1 MPTSADVLN
10 FATQK
15 LMPKWTE
22 QFYQYHP
29 VLDKVVTR
37 GNIEKAHTGA
47 PYLEFPVVTN
57 GPGAVTRI
65 ETGSEV
71 YSSTR
76 RTIGTRGR
84 LYCPRM
90 IYSYIIPGKDLAEAS
105 GETAVARLLKV
116 YPEAAIMEFHE
127 MIVNQFVNGNG
138 SSDNVQGFVTLNGD
152 TTYDTGSGLTET
164 GVLGYQAFGS
174 QTGTVFNLDKASV
187 TGWSNQ
193 YRTCEATGFETEG
206 LGRRMMREVYWET
219 SLQGKAGGPCDL
231 MLGDIVSYNNYY
243 DDLDE
248 QVRFATSFK
257 GEKGRPVRQGLMFQ
271 EAEFFVEPQLDTSLT
286 VFDTSESG
294 SGSTSTYHP
303 REGGTSRG
311 LIYFLKTDT
320 WHLYTQGE
328 NSGMETKGD
337 FATRGPTKVPGQDA
351 WEWEIVMA
359 MQLYCDRLHANGVV
373 TGTATR
379 T

>member
-15 LMPKWTE
+15 LVPKYTE

-29 VLDKVVTR
+29 VLDKIVLR
-37 GNIEKAHTGA
+37 GNVDKSHTGA

-90 IYSYIIPGKDLAEAS
+90 IYSYVIPGKDLAEAS
-105 GETAVARLLKV
+105 GETAIARLLKV
-116 YPEAAIMEFHE
+116 YPEAAMMEFHE

-152 TTYDTGSGLTET
+152 TTYDTGSGLTED
-164 GVLGYQAFGS
+164 GVFEYTARDS
-174 QTGTVFNLDKASV
+174 QTKTRFNLSSSSV
-187 TGWSNQ
+187 TGWHNQ
-193 YRTCEATGFETEG
+193 YRTLDGTAFATNGI
-206 LGRRMMREVYWET
+206 GRRMMREAYWEA
-219 SLQGKAGGPCDL
+219 SMQGKAGGPVDC
-231 MLGDIVSYNNYY
+231 MLGDIISFNNYY

-248 QVRFATSFK
+248 QVRYATSFQ
-257 GEKGRPVRQGLMFQ
+257 GEKGRPVRQGLLFQ
-271 EAEFFVEPQLDTSLT
+271 EAEFYVEPQLDTSLS
-286 VFDTSESG
+286 VFGTTNSGTGSESAF
-294 SGSTSTYHP
+294 SP
-303 REGGTSRG
+303 RADATSRG
-311 LIYFLKTDT
+311 LIYGLKTDS
-320 WHLYTQGE
+320 WHMYTQGE
-328 NSGMETKGD
+328 NAQFETKGD
-337 FATRGPTKVPGQDA
+337 FALRGPVKVPGQDA
-351 WEWEIVMA
+351 WEWEIVLG
-359 MQLYCDRLHANGVV
+359 MQLYCDRLNSNFVV
-373 TGTATR
+373 TGTAVTS
-379 T
+379 

>member
-15 LMPKWTE
+15 LVPKWTE
-22 QFYQYHP
+22 QFYQFHP
-29 VLDKVVTR
+29 VLDKVILR

-47 PYLEFPVVTN
+47 PYLEFPIVTN

-76 RTIGTRGR
+76 RTIGQKGR

-105 GETAVARLLKV
+105 GETAIARLLKV

-152 TTYDTGSGLTET
+152 TTYDTGSGLTES
-164 GVLGYQAFGS
+164 GVLDYQAFGS
-174 QTGTVFNLDKASV
+174 QTGTVFNLDKASI

-193 YRTCEATGFETEG
+193 YRTCEATGFAPEG
-206 LGRRMMREVYWET
+206 L
-219 SLQGKAGGPCDL
+219 GGPCDL
-231 MLGDIVSYNNYY
+231 MLGDIISYNNYY

-248 QVRFATSFK
+248 QVRFASSFK
-257 GEKGRPVRQGLMFQ
+257 GETGRPVRQGLMFQ
-271 EAEFFVEPQLDTSLT
+271 ESEFYVEPQLDTSLS
-286 VFDTSESG
+286 VFAETESG

-320 WHLYTQGE
+320 WHLYTMGE
-328 NSGMETKGD
+328 NSSMETKGD
-337 FATRGPTKVPGQDA
+337 FAVRGPTKVPGQDA
-351 WEWEIVMA
+351 WEWEIVLG
-359 MQLYCDRLHANGVV
+359 MQLYCDRLNANGVV